1 MPVEK
6 NIFII
11 MGVSGCGKS
20 TLGVALG
27 KYLDIPF
34 FDGDDFHP
42 PGNIQKMSQGVPLE
56 DSDREPWLAHLNKVA
71 LKHKGKGAVI
81 ACSALKESYRELL
94 QNGLEKNIT
103 WVYLYGT
110 YEELLERVSGRSSH
124 FMPSAL
130 LQSQF
135 DALQPPPYGIH
146 IPVSLSVDEAITKI
160 TGDLNNSGSTHP
172 CP

>member
-20 TLGVALG
+20 TLGIALG

-42 PGNIQKMSQGVPLE
+42 PENIQKMSEGMPLE
-56 DSDREPWLAHLNKVA
+56 DSDREPWLTRLNILA
-71 LKHKGKGAVI
+71 TKHQGKGAVI
-81 ACSALKESYRELL
+81 ACSALKESYRQRL
-94 QNGLEKNIT
+94 QNGLEENIV

-110 YEELLERVSGRSSH
+110 YQELLERVRGRSTH

-135 DALQPPPYGIH
+135 DALQPPDYGLH

-160 TGDLNNSGSTHP
+160 SEELNSSG
-172 CP
+172 

>member
-6 NIFII
+6 DVFII

-20 TLGVALG
+20 TLGIALA

-42 PGNIQKMSQGVPLE
+42 PENIQKMSQGVPLE
-56 DSDREPWLAHLNKVA
+56 DSDREPWLTRLNKVA
-71 LKHKGKGAVI
+71 TQHQGQGAVI
-81 ACSALKESYRELL
+81 ACSALKESYRQLL
-94 QNGLEKNIT
+94 QKGLEENII

-110 YEELLERVSGRSSH
+110 YHELLERVSGRSSH

-135 DALQPPPYGIH
+135 DVLEPPQYGIH
-146 IPVSLSVDEAITKI
+146 IPVSLSVYKALTKI
-160 TGDLNNSGSTHP
+160 SEDSNSSG
-172 CP
+172 

>member
-1 MPVEK
+1 MPFKK

-20 TLGVALG
+20 TLGIALG

-42 PGNIQKMSQGVPLE
+42 PGNIQKMSAGVPLE
-56 DSDREPWLAHLNKVA
+56 DSDREPWLIRLNNLA
-71 LKHKGKGAVI
+71 MQHQGDGAVI
-81 ACSALKESYRELL
+81 ACSALKESYRQLL
-94 QNGLEKNIT
+94 QNGLEENII
-103 WVYLYGT
+103 WVYLHGT
-110 YEELLERVSGRSSH
+110 YQELLERVSGRSEH
-124 FMPSAL
+124 YMPSAL

-135 DALQPPPYGIH
+135 DALQPPQYGIH

-160 TGDLNNSGSTHP
+160 SEESNSSG
-172 CP
+172 

>member
-6 NIFII
+6 KIFII

-20 TLGVALG
+20 TLGIALG

-42 PGNIQKMSQGVPLE
+42 PGNIRKMSKGIPLE
-56 DSDREPWLAHLNKVA
+56 DSDREPWLTRLNKVA
-71 LKHKGKGAVI
+71 MKHRGKGAVI
-81 ACSALKESYRELL
+81 ACSALKEPYRQLL
-94 QNGLEKNIT
+94 QNGLEDNIT

-110 YEELLERVSGRSSH
+110 YPELLERVSGRSLH

-135 DALQPPPYGIH
+135 DALQPPRYGIH

-160 TGDLNNSGSTHP
+160 SEALNSSG
-172 CP
+172 

>member
-20 TLGVALG
+20 TLGIALG

-42 PGNIQKMSQGVPLE
+42 PENIQKMSEGVPLE
-56 DSDREPWLAHLNKVA
+56 DSDREPWLTRLNILA
-71 LKHKGKGAVI
+71 TKHQGKGAVI
-81 ACSALKESYRELL
+81 ACSALKESYRQRL
-94 QNGLEKNIT
+94 QNGLEENIV

-110 YEELLERVSGRSSH
+110 YQELLERVRGRPTH

-135 DALQPPPYGIH
+135 DALQPPHYGIH

-160 TGDLNNSGSTHP
+160 SEELNSSG
-172 CP
+172 

>member
-6 NIFII
+6 NVFII

-20 TLGVALG
+20 TLGIALA
-27 KYLDIPF
+27 KFLDIPF

-42 PGNIQKMSQGVPLE
+42 PGNIQKMSEGVPLE
-56 DSDREPWLAHLNKVA
+56 DSDRKPWLTRLNKVA
-71 LKHKGKGAVI
+71 TKHQGQGAVI
-81 ACSALKESYRELL
+81 ACSALKETYRQIL
-94 QNGLEKNIT
+94 QNGLEENII

-110 YEELLERVSGRSSH
+110 YQELLGRVSGRSTH
-124 FMPSAL
+124 FMPSGL

-135 DALQPPPYGIH
+135 DALEPPHYGIH

-160 TGDLNNSGSTHP
+160 SEASSSSG
-172 CP
+172 